1 MDAAESNIDAVES
14 DMDAVED
21 RLDTAESE
29 MDTAQS
35 DIDAVE
41 SAINVV
47 ESDMDAVEDR
57 LEAVEDGVDFDEV
70 FSVSDGFKPT
80 KGNVLTYIDIVDEMH
95 FEMDITIHSFP
106 SSWASILH
114 CSDANYPRLPGIWIH
129 PDSDTNVG
137 FHVKWSNADNINYGP
152 NTGEAL
158 VAGQT
163 YHLEMDI
170 AQGYLK
176 VTVDGVIRHEASGL
190 ASHSTYE
197 DLVCYASDPWYNA
210 ADVTISNLLIGIP
223 GGSDMDAVEGRLD
236 TVESEMDVVQSG
248 VGTLETEMDA
258 AESNIDAVESDVS
271 TLQGSMSSVESDMST
286 AQSDIDAVES
296 NVGTIQSDVDAVE
309 DRLDTAESEMDT
321 VQSDVDAVES
331 EVDSIQSD
339 MNAVEVRLE
348 VVEDG
353 VHFDEVFSTSDGFKP
368 TKGNVLT
375 YIDIVDEMHFEM
387 DITIHSFPSS
397 WASILHCSDA
407 NYPRLPGIW
416 IHPDSDTNVGFHVKW
431 SNADNINYGPNTGE
445 ALVAGQTYHLEM
457 DIAQGYLKVTVDGV
471 IRHEASGLASHSTYE
486 DLVCYASDPWYD
498 AADVTISNLLIGI
511 PGGSDVEAVA

>member
-14 DMDAVED
+14 DVDAVED

-29 MDTAQS
+29 MDTVQS
-35 DIDAVE
+35 DVDAVE

-129 PDSDTNVG
+129 PNSDTNVG
-137 FHVKWSNADNINYGP
+137 FRVKWSNADNINYGP

-163 YHLEMDI
+163 YQLEMDI

-176 VTVDGVIRHEASGL
+176 VTVDGVI
-190 ASHSTYE
+190 
-197 DLVCYASDPWYNA
+197 
-210 ADVTISNLLIGIP
+210 
-223 GGSDMDAVEGRLD
+223 
-236 TVESEMDVVQSG
+236 
-248 VGTLETEMDA
+248 
-258 AESNIDAVESDVS
+258 
-271 TLQGSMSSVESDMST
+271 
-286 AQSDIDAVES
+286 
-296 NVGTIQSDVDAVE
+296 
-309 DRLDTAESEMDT
+309 
-321 VQSDVDAVES
+321 
-331 EVDSIQSD
+331 
-339 MNAVEVRLE
+339 
-348 VVEDG
+348 
-353 VHFDEVFSTSDGFKP
+353 K
-368 TKGNVLT
+368 
-375 YIDIVDEMHFEM
+375 
-387 DITIHSFPSS
+387 
-397 WASILHCSDA
+397 
-407 NYPRLPGIW
+407 
-416 IHPDSDTNVGFHVKW
+416 
-431 SNADNINYGPNTGE
+431 
-445 ALVAGQTYHLEM
+445 
-457 DIAQGYLKVTVDGV
+457 
-471 IRHEASGLASHSTYE
+471 HEASGLASHSTYE

-511 PGGSDVEAVA
+511 PGGSDMDAVEGRLDTVESEMDTVQSDVDTVESEVDAVESAVDTLQSGMDAVEDGVHFDEVFSTSDGFKPTKGNVLTYIDIA